1 MNSEPRD
8 AADCE
13 NFQEKV
19 AERLAV
25 GDKTFYQDPHLENC
39 AYCRGILVDLETI
52 SEAARDLLGPTD

>member
-8 AADCE
+8 AAACE
-13 NFQEKV
+13 KFQNEV

-39 AYCRGILVDLETI
+39 AYCRAVLVDLETI
-52 SEAARDLLGPTD
+52 SEAARDLFGPAD